1 LPENV
6 PKLVSRGSISLP
18 DKPLH
23 PATVKAMMII
33 LNKRA
38 HFKELFV
45 IYANLNYQILT
56 TADQGR
62 LAGRYDSVRHLPIAV
77 VAAIH
82 FMSAVAILRPM
93 TASQALQKCSR
104 AGGMTNIFLVMAGG
118 AVGSALRYL
127 IGRLAVQMIPG
138 ASWPWGT
145 FAANVVG
152 GFAMGLLAGWL
163 ARFNTSAGEPI
174 RLLLAVGLLG
184 GFTTFSSFSLETV
197 LMMERGQMGVALA
210 YAVLSVIGAVGAL
223 AGGLA
228 FMRSIA

>member
-1 LPENV
+1 
-6 PKLVSRGSISLP
+6 
-18 DKPLH
+18 
-23 PATVKAMMII
+23 MMII
-33 LNKRA
+33 LNKRV

-56 TADQGR
+56 TADQGC

-77 VAAIH
+77 AAAIH

-93 TASQALQKCSR
+93 TAFQALQKCSR
-104 AGGMTNIFLVMAGG
+104 A
-118 AVGSALRYL
+118 
-127 IGRLAVQMIPG
+127 
-138 ASWPWGT
+138 

-197 LMMERGQMGVALA
+197 LMMERGQMGVALG
-210 YAVLSVIGAVGAL
+210 YVVLSVIGAVGAL